1 MFWNKKEKLPV
12 TIDDKLWIEESFLFL
27 QEILGLEHFN
37 SLGTIT
43 PDNFK
48 DYIFKGTEEDAEF
61 ILEKVKYLMVI
72 DDSNIR
78 LEYFSDEPVEMSDG
92 TTLTTP
98 ADIYGKWESASGVY
112 EENEN
117 EKIIYIE
124 SAQLKKPISLIA
136 TMAHEL
142 SHFILLGENRI
153 EENDEYLT
161 DLTAIVYGF
170 GIFLGNSKFQ
180 HQKFQNMNSSGW
192 QISSQGYLPEQIIA
206 FSMAWLSIHRNENTD
221 YKIFLN
227 KDLERYFNQS
237 LDFLQKENNK

>member
-1 MFWNKKEKLPV
+1 MFWNKKKKLPV

-37 SLGTIT
+37 SLETIT
-43 PDNFK
+43 PEHFK
-48 DYIFKGTEEDAEF
+48 DYLFKGNENDADF
-61 ILEKVKYLMVI
+61 VLERVKELMVI
-72 DDSNIR
+72 DDSSIR
-78 LEYFSDEPVEMSDG
+78 LEYFSDEPAEMSDG
-92 TTLTTP
+92 TILTTP
-98 ADIYGKWESASGVY
+98 ADIHGKWESVSGIY
-112 EENEN
+112 EEK
-117 EKIIYIE
+117 EKVIYIE
-124 SAQLKKPISLIA
+124 RGQLKNPISLIA

-180 HQKFQNMNSSGW
+180 HQKFQNINTSGW

-206 FSMAWLSIHRNENTD
+206 YSMVLLSIQRKENTA
-221 YKIFLN
+221 YKNLLN
-227 KDLERYFNQS
+227 KDLARYFNQS
-237 LDFLQKENNK
+237 LEFLQSDKEK